1 MEGQNFGL
9 KSNSLELKKSQIQND
24 LGSLLKEKGVE
35 RVPKI
40 ETNFFFHNHA
50 TGEDGKA
57 VGERLKSAD
66 ILIQENAGW
75 DSTRLDIFNDV
86 SNGTLTPE
94 HAIDMEE
101 QRGKPFLWKDFYVSL
116 LEGLYKSE
124 KKVMLVD
131 VPHDNVV
138 FKNLMGLY
146 ASNGAYNNLINKSL
160 SYEETLRRIGNVSKF
175 ESDMQKAR
183 EDYILENIPETL
195 AEILKQNPELQKKET
210 LKTLFSMGG
219 FHTRLYHEMKK
230 SGDDVSREFSH
241 MPYSFDPRMAAERNI
256 HFRGMEESKSLL
268 PKIALY
274 LILKKELPNLDIS
287 HDVISVFSDE
297 EIKNLYEKYQIASSE
312 DFKEYFESIL

>member
-9 KSNSLELKKSQIQND
+9 KSNNLDLEKSSAQND
-24 LGSLLKEKGVE
+24 LGSLLREKGIE
-35 RVPKI
+35 NVPKI
-40 ETNFFFHNHA
+40 ETNFFFHKHA
-50 TGEDGKA
+50 TAENGQA
-57 VGERLKSAD
+57 VGERLKNAD

-75 DSTRLDIFNDV
+75 DSARLDIFNEV

-94 HAIDMEE
+94 QAMDMEK
-101 QRGKPFLWKDFYVSL
+101 QNGKPFLWKDFYASL

-131 VPHDNVV
+131 VPNDNVV

-160 SYEETLRRIGNVSKF
+160 PYEETLRRIGNVSKF

-183 EDYILENIPETL
+183 EDYILEKLPEAL
-195 AEILKQNPELQKKET
+195 AETLKQNPDLQKKEN
-210 LKTLFSMGG
+210 LKILFSMGG

-230 SGDDVSREFSH
+230 SGNDVSREFSS
-241 MPYSFDPRMAAERNI
+241 MPYNFDPRMATERNI
-256 HFRGMEESKSLL
+256 HFKGMEESKYLL

-274 LILKKELPNLDIS
+274 LLLKKELPNLKIT

-297 EIKNLYEKYQIASSE
+297 EIKSLYEKYQTASSE
-312 DFKEYFESIL
+312 EFKEYFESIL